1 MGTAR
6 KNLPIVSKDV
16 QTPHNRNGTG
26 TQRRRMAKAGPRAEN
41 DRPAGTPKAKR
52 RRLEIANP
60 VHRLQIIQVCDD
72 LLSDAK
78 TAREDRRL
86 LAGIRRDLKRQELE
100 EENSPTAK

>member
-16 QTPHNRNGTG
+16 QTPHNRNGTR
-26 TQRRRMAKAGPRAEN
+26 TQRHRMAKAGPKAEN
-41 DRPAGTPKAKR
+41 DRPAGEPKTKR

-72 LLSDAK
+72 LLSDPK
-78 TAREDRRL
+78 TATADRRL
-86 LAGIRRDLKRQELE
+86 LAGIRRDLKRQELQ
-100 EENSPTAK
+100 EENSRKAK